1 MKLGL
6 TGLFLLVLVGCAQQ
20 PQSEELVVQVDK
32 VPSCVSQLS
41 QLPAAPNTYVRAFQA
56 CEERISDEVL
66 VRRYVYALMI
76 SGQYQTLLDGTE
88 FSEYVDA
95 ELAQYWTNWV
105 KERLQ

>member
-6 TGLFLLVLVGCAQQ
+6 MGLFLLVLVGCAQQ
-20 PQSEELVVQVDK
+20 PQSEEPVVQVDK

-41 QLPAAPNTYVRAFQA
+41 QDAPSNTYVRAFQA

-76 SGQYQTLLDGTE
+76 SGQYQTLLDGTA